1 MGKARRLA
9 VGLLE
14 LATPLVC
21 QPPPGLPSFLRYASE
36 LNAFPA
42 GAFVG
47 VMLVILLVA
56 WLLDR
61 HSPSK

>member
-1 MGKARRLA
+1 M
-9 VGLLE
+9 
-14 LATPLVC
+14 TP
-21 QPPPGLPSFLRYASE
+21 E

-47 VMLVILLVA
+47 VMLVILPVA